1 MDSFSIVEA
10 GIAFKIAVLSLPACC
25 EFLQVYDFFLQHTVE
40 RFDTSIIVT
49 IPFTAHTA
57 VHLVGAQPFLV
68 VVGSILAA
76 TVGVMLDLSAW
87 SLLAVGSIQCR

>member
-10 GIAFKIAVLSLPACC
+10 GNVFKNAFLGLLACC
-25 EFLQVYDFFLQHTVE
+25 EFFQVHEFFLQHTVE

-49 IPFTAHTA
+49 VPFPAHTA
-57 VHLVGAQPFLV
+57 VHLVGAQPCLV

-76 TVGVMLDLSAW
+76 TVGVMQDLSAW
-87 SLLAVGSIQCR
+87 SLLAVGSIECR